1 MISQPLL
8 LLLRLHFQQS
18 HILRAFPLMEWIVPT
33 LGIKCSL
40 IGNELFPQWECF
52 SRFCWR
58 LCLVLYGTFWSFR
71 AEISHL
77 STFLCKCF
85 IYNCLADWEKLR
97 ISPWSLPHLSCY
109 LHFTWCRWYQLE
121 GWMEGLGRGEG
132 GMKIISQ
139 CPELLCLCWF
149 WEICWEMRDFY
160 PNVMFSTSTGSWRKI
175 WACSLNLLG
184 FSVVR

>member
-1 MISQPLL
+1 
-8 LLLRLHFQQS
+8 
-18 HILRAFPLMEWIVPT
+18 MEWIVPT
-33 LGIKCSL
+33 LGMKCSQV
-40 IGNELFPQWECF
+40 GDKTFPSWENI

-58 LCLVLYGTFWSFR
+58 LCLVLYRYFWSFR

-77 STFLCKCF
+77 SIFWCKWLIF
-85 IYNCLADWEKLR
+85 SCLEYWEISE
-97 ISPWSLPHLSCY
+97 ISPLSLPHLLCDFY
-109 LHFTWCRWYQLE
+109 FRVKHLVFIGEME
-121 GWMEGLGRGEG
+121 GWRRGEG
-132 GMKIISQ
+132 GVKRISQ

-160 PNVMFSTSTGSWRKI
+160 PKVILSTSTGSWRKI